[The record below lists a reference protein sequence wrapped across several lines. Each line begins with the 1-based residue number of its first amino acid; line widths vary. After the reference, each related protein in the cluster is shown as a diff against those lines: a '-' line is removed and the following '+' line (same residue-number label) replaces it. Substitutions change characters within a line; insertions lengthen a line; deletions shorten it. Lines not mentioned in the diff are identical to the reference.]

1 MMAVCFMMSGSYTKS
16 CSGSTVKI
24 GDQSY
29 TGSVFIWI
37 GDEDSTTFKGSDT
50 TSTDGLSNI
59 YVCNGSTVEIPV
71 RLYIQQKDP
80 AVLVENYSVV
90 VGGASYPA
98 TLGEYTFDKE
108 PEAALLVDFTI
119 PFTAAEDKVSET
131 LEYVGRYV
139 HEGVEQDTFTASFA
153 LVSVSELP
161 CGGCESSYDERGML
175 IHASC
180 EGCGAVCDG
189 NSLPHKTCNLCDAVC
204 NGSSYSHNS
213 CDACGAFCDGNTF
226 HETGCVNAPVETT
239 TIYFDNAENWE
250 TVYAFF
256 WTESEE
262 MGASPSVA
270 PNPFGGAAAQQV
282 QVDYASDYVS
292 TFTTWPGAEMNHVSG
307 SVYAVEVPVTANR
320 ILFNNGSADK
330 TDDLTLPTDGSDLYI
345 SNCWSTMLKITRQP
359 VDAASYNSEAIE
371 ASVEAQ
377 GKGLKYRWL
386 IQNVGDDEDTWH
398 DSAVK
403 SSVYRITM
411 TDARANRLVK
421 CVVTDTYGNTV
432 TSETALLE
440 RIPTT
445 LEIIEQPSADTAVKQ
460 GENYKVTV
468 KAKGDGLTYQWYLK
482 NAGSDE
488 WFTSAVK
495 NKQYTVTMTDKRAG
509 REIYCMITDIYGNQ
523 VESNHVFVTRLRT
536 DLTIT
541 QQPVDAEA
549 ALNEAVHVSVTAKGD
564 GLKYQWFIRNEGG
577 TEFTA
582 SNVKSRSYDITM
594 TRARANRQV
603 YCVITDAYGE
613 TLQSETVTLFCSNK

>member
-37 GDEDSTTFKGSDT
+37 GDEDSTTFKGSYA
-50 TSTDGLSNI
+50 TSTDGPTNI

-119 PFTAAEDKVSET
+119 PFTAAEDKASET
-131 LEYVGRYV
+131 LVEYVGRYV

-153 LVSVSELP
+153 LVSVSELS
-161 CGGCESSYDERGML
+161 CGGCESSYDENGML

-189 NSLPHKTCNLCDAVC
+189 NA
-204 NGSSYSHNS
+204 
-213 CDACGAFCDGNTF
+213 F

-320 ILFNNGSADK
+320 ILFNNGS
-330 TDDLTLPTDGSDLYI
+330 DLYI

-359 VDAASYNSEAIE
+359 VDAASYNGEAIE

-613 TLQSETVTLFCSNK
+613 TLQSETVTLLCSNK